1 MARQAVV
8 AAAMG
13 TCVDRRITEF
23 IAALRAAG
31 VRISLAE
38 TADAMRAIEQ
48 AGITDRELFRLAL
61 QASLIKDVKDFAT
74 YRELFPLYFGK
85 DAPPP
90 LQQPGGGQLSDE
102 QREQLMQQLQ
112 HMLAQ
117 LSPQQLAQLFRAMMT
132 GQPMSGQELRGMLG
146 QIAPPSMTNQRY
158 REWMT
163 RQALRELQFNKLD
176 QALRELLEQ
185 LRQQGMSAEALRAIE
200 QAARANQQALAEQIG
215 QEVAR
220 QMADMA
226 RGEGRARPRQHSEA
240 ELLDRPFER
249 LDERDADDMRKV
261 VNRLAARLRTR
272 LALRQRRG
280 KTGTLDAKNTIR
292 TNQRFGG
299 VPMIVRHRKRHL
311 KPKLVVLCDRS
322 VSTQHVMTFMLLMI
336 YSLHDQLSRTR
347 SFAFIDRLYD
357 MTMYFAESRPEVAI
371 ERVLE
376 QIRPTRS
383 YSTDLG
389 SALDEF
395 VRDHL
400 STVDHRTTVII
411 LGDARNNENDPG
423 LAAFSQ
429 ICRRARRV
437 VWFATEERYKW
448 GVYDPGSLSSD
459 IYKYAPM
466 CDAMH
471 EVTNLRQLTEAI
483 DRLFVRP

>member
-1 MARQAVV
+1 M
-8 AAAMG
+8 
-13 TCVDRRITEF
+13 DRRITEF
-23 IAALRAAG
+23 IAGLRAAG

-48 AGITDRELFRLAL
+48 AGITDKEFFRLAM
-61 QASLIKDVKDFAT
+61 QASLIKDAKDFET
-74 YRELFPLYFGK
+74 FRELFPLYFGK

-90 LQQPGGGQLSDE
+90 MQQPGGGQLSDE

-112 HMLAQ
+112 QMLANMT
-117 LSPQQLAQLFRAMMT
+117 PQQLAQLFKSMLT
-132 GQPMSGQELRGMLG
+132 GQPMSGQQLRDLLG
-146 QIAPPSMTNQRY
+146 TIPAPHMTNQRY
-158 REWMT
+158 RDWMA
-163 RQALRELQFNKLD
+163 RQALRELEFSKLN

-185 LRQQGMSAEALRAIE
+185 LREQGMSEEALKAIE
-200 QAARANQQALAEQIG
+200 QAARENQQALAEQLG
-215 QEVAR
+215 QQVAQ
-220 QMADMA
+220 QMADQA
-226 RGEGRARPRQHSEA
+226 RGEGRARPRQRSES
-240 ELLDRPFER
+240 ELLDRPFDR
-249 LDERDADDMRKV
+249 MDEHDADDMRKV

-280 KTGTLDAKNTIR
+280 KTGTLDAKATIR

-299 VPMIVRHRKRHL
+299 VPMQIKHRKRHL

-347 SFAFIDRLYD
+347 SFAFIDHLHD
-357 MTMYFAESRPEVAI
+357 MTMYFAQSRPDAAI
-371 ERVLE
+371 AQVMQE
-376 QIRPTRS
+376 IRPTRS

-389 SALDEF
+389 AALGEF
-395 VRDHL
+395 VRDQL
-400 STVDHRTTVII
+400 STVDSRTTVIV

-423 LAAFSQ
+423 LAAFDQ
-429 ICRRARRV
+429 IRRRARRV
-437 VWFATEERYKW
+437 VWFATEEQWKW

-471 EVTNLRQLTEAI
+471 EVTSLRQLADAI
-483 DRLFVRP
+483 DRLFVRA